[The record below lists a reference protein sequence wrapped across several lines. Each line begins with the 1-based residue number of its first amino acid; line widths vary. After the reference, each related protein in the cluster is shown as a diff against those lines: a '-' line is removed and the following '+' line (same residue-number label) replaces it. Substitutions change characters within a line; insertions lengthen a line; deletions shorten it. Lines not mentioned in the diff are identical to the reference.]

1 MKLHRI
7 LTGLILLSLLAV
19 PVAAL
24 AQDAPGVS
32 VTSVCQEA
40 TVKATFDVSGI
51 SGTAPFE
58 FVWDFGDGEAQLD
71 GGLADPTM
79 IVDHTYGAAGEYA
92 WSLLIT
98 DSSDPAVQTTLGGTV
113 VIGPQVS
120 LTSDPF
126 PPLLPLI
133 DSQASITLTASATS
147 GEPPYAY
154 AWDPEG
160 DGIFE
165 PGTDELT
172 FAYSAGGKYQ
182 AAVQV
187 TDDCG
192 LTATATLPVLVDDPE
207 AEACHPMAQRIA
219 DGINTLFPNQAGTLY
234 TCEEIFGIK
243 GGDLTGQVLGYGRLW
258 HAYKL
263 AQTMEDLTWEE
274 ILQWKLD
281 GTGWGLLTQLDR
293 VSETL
298 ADVGL
303 RELFDIVVSG
313 EASVGE
319 IRTAVRAVTRYQAD
333 FYDALERA
341 AGGANPGELG
351 RIYRMA
357 DDLELDPSEIDAY
370 LAEGIS
376 LSQLRQAARLAEQTG
391 GDLESLT
398 AAHAEGY
405 SWGEIK
411 QAMGLAGDEGDLD
424 AVLEAG
430 VRETRQAE
438 QQERKQEREQER
450 LQQQTEQQ
458 SRLATRLAAR
468 YRISVEQVQA
478 LADGACAGDWHCVQA
493 TLQETYGPAKGGR
506 GGKK

>member
-1 MKLHRI
+1 VGGLP
-7 LTGLILLSLLAV
+7 GLIILSLLAV
-19 PVAAL
+19 PVTAL
-24 AQDAPGVS
+24 AADGITP
-32 VTSVCQEA
+32 
-40 TVKATFDVSGI
+40 TVNISTECALATFAVSG
-51 SGTAPFE
+51 SGGTAPFE

-71 GGLADPTM
+71 SDVADLAAS
-79 IVDHTYGAAGEYA
+79 VDHDYGAAGEYA

-98 DSSDPAVQTTLGGTV
+98 DSSEPEAQATAGGTV

-120 LTSDPF
+120 LTSEPF

-133 DSQASITLTASATS
+133 DGQASLTMTASATG

-160 DGIFE
+160 DGTFE
-165 PGTDELT
+165 PGTEEMT
-172 FAYSAGGKYQ
+172 FAYSAGGKVQ

-207 AEACHPMAQRIA
+207 AEACHPVAQRIA

-234 TCEEIFGIK
+234 TCEDIFGIK

-298 ADVGL
+298 TDVGL

-319 IRTAVRAVTRYQAD
+319 IRTAVRAVTRYEAD

-341 AGGANPGELG
+341 SAGANPGELG
-351 RIYRMA
+351 QLYRLA
-357 DDLELDPSEIDAY
+357 DDMELDPSEIDAY
-370 LAEGIS
+370 LAEGVS
-376 LSQLRQAARLAEQTG
+376 LAELRHAARLAEQNNENV
-391 GDLESLT
+391 DALAS
-398 AAHAEGY
+398 AHAEGY

-411 QAMGLAGDEGDLD
+411 QAMSLAGDGGDLD
-424 AVLEAG
+424 SVLQAG
-430 VRETRQAE
+430 VRETRRE
-438 QQERKQEREQER
+438 ERQERTEEREQER

-458 SRLATRLAAR
+458 SRLAVRLAAR

-478 LADGACAGDWHCVQA
+478 LADGACSGDWHCVQT
-493 TLQETYGPAKGGR
+493 TLQATYGPDKGGR